1 MCIPFKEKM
10 KQHNRWMAWFLSVFM
25 LLSMAACASDKAD
38 PTTTPESTQKEET
51 ILDEKEAIQLE
62 EEETEERQEDEES
75 EDAGYELGIIDGL
88 TFTND
93 FMGISC
99 TLPEDWVYASEAE
112 IAELNGVV
120 LEMFEDNEEVA
131 ELMKNS
137 TSIYDAVAYSGDG
150 LCNFNIIAEN
160 MGLLYG
166 VLIDEK
172 EYAEITVEQVKSI
185 YETAGYANVQ
195 SEITEREIFGEEH
208 VTIYTTSTLPEAQ
221 GGMDMYQ
228 LQILKKNGNF
238 MGVISIASF
247 VEDRTE
253 EIASWFF

>member
-1 MCIPFKEKM
+1 M
-10 KQHNRWMAWFLSVFM
+10 KHHKQWMAWILAVCM
-25 LLSMAACASDKAD
+25 LLSMAACASDKTQSDAAASQ
-38 PTTTPESTQKEET
+38 ESTQPEET
-51 ILDEKEAIQLE
+51 ILDESEVIQLE
-62 EEETEERQEDEES
+62 EEIEEEPEE
-75 EDAGYELGIIDGL
+75 EPEEPERDAAGYEMGTIDGL
-88 TFTND
+88 TFTNV

-120 LEMFEDNEEVA
+120 LDMFEDSEQVA
-131 ELMKNS
+131 ELMENS
-137 TSIYDAVAYSGDG
+137 SCIYDVVAYSGDG
-150 LCNFNIIAEN
+150 LCNFNLIAEN

-166 VLIDEK
+166 VFIDEK
-172 EYAEITVEQVKSI
+172 DYAELTVEQVKSI
-185 YETAGYANVQ
+185 YDSAGYTNVQ
-195 SEITEREIFGEEH
+195 SEITEREIFGGTH
-208 VTIYTTSTLPEAQ
+208 VTIFTTSTMPEEQ